1 MEKRPLTPHQEMPP
15 VVDIKRGSALFP
27 EKISTVF
34 GVKTPDIIQAVGNIN
49 LLQKSGIGFCGSRQS
64 SPKGLAVAC
73 ECVKQLITSGIVT
86 ISGYAKGVDMAAHTA
101 ALEHGGETII
111 ILPEGLQ
118 NFKIKKEIAPFW
130 DWERVLV
137 LSQFQA
143 DAPWTVWRAMERN
156 SLIIGLS
163 KAMVVIEAGTT
174 GGTFNAGQTTLKAN
188 HPLFVIKYADMT
200 STPGNEKLI
209 QMGGHPIS
217 KSRATQ
223 LPNLSHILAT
233 IEPKREI
240 PSQFNLF

>member
-1 MEKRPLTPHQEMPP
+1 MPP
-15 VVDIKRGSALFP
+15 AVDIKRGSALFP
-27 EKISTVF
+27 EKISAIF
-34 GVKTPDIIQAVGNIN
+34 NQKTPDIIQAVGNID
-49 LLQKSGIGFCGSRQS
+49 LLKKSGIGFCGSRQA

-73 ECVKQLITSGIVT
+73 ECVKQLINSGIVT

-101 ALEHGGETII
+101 ALKHGGSTII
-111 ILPEGLQ
+111 VLPEGIQ
-118 NFKIKKEIAPFW
+118 DFKIKKEIAPFW

-137 LSQFQA
+137 LSQFQS

-163 KAMVVIEAGTT
+163 EAMVVIEAGST
-174 GGTFNAGQTTLKAN
+174 GGTFNAGKTTLKAN

-217 KSRATQ
+217 KSRTTQ